1 MHHQARNARRGN
13 RLSGFTHKGI
23 ELNSQ
28 GDKGR
33 QARSPWAMPWPAWK
47 DVLLRTWSETSNDNV
62 GLVAAGVAFYGF
74 LALVP
79 LLGATVLTYGLVA
92 DPHAVIADVQGM
104 MSVMPADA
112 AKLIGEQLMNVVQTS
127 DGKKGFG
134 LLLALA
140 LALFGARNGAGAVVT
155 ALNIAY
161 EEQETR
167 GFVKVNALALGIT
180 AGGVLVAIVAMVA
193 VAALGHLESL
203 LPTLPDVVL
212 VAGKVLAYLVMALV
226 GAAGAATLYRYGPAR
241 RKAQWVWLTPGSLFA
256 ALGWLALTIG
266 FGIYVANFG
275 NYNATYGSLGAV
287 VVLLTWL
294 YLSAYI
300 LIFGAELNA
309 ELEHQT
315 ATDTTVSRDAP
326 IGTRDAWVADHVAE
340 GTEGRKAKVPN
351 VGDTEATSDERS
363 PVRDYAVARAGA
375 QALRVGGLPKV
386 GAGSALLATAGL
398 ALLRR
403 EGRARAGA
411 ALLGTAGA
419 IAFATRKTVPLRAV
433 LFDIDGTLV
442 DSNEQHVSTWDQAF
456 RERGHVIPLDAIR
469 GQIGKGGDLLVPT
482 LVPGVSEDEVEALSA
497 RHGAIFKERYLDLV
511 RPFPDAA
518 ALLRRV
524 HRSGRKVV
532 LASSAKGTEVEHYL
546 DLLGVRDLVDATTS
560 IDDVETSKPAGD
572 IFAAALKKAG
582 VRANQAVVVGDTPYD
597 IEAAAKCG
605 VRAVAVR
612 SGGFD
617 ERALAGAVRRYD
629 DVAALL
635 RGFALSPLG

>member
-1 MHHQARNARRGN
+1 MD
-13 RLSGFTHKGI
+13 
-23 ELNSQ
+23 E
-28 GDKGR
+28 KGR
-33 QARSPWAMPWPAWK
+33 DARSPWAMPWAAWK
-47 DVLLRTWSETSNDNV
+47 DVLLRTWSETGRDNV

-79 LLGATVLTYGLVA
+79 LMGATVLTYGLVA
-92 DPHAVIADVQGM
+92 DPQAVIADVRGLM
-104 MSVMPADA
+104 AVMPADA

-167 GFVKVNALALGIT
+167 GFLKVNALALGIT
-180 AGGVLVAIVAMVA
+180 AGGVLVAIIAMIA

-212 VAGKVLAYLVMALV
+212 GLGKVLAYLVMALV
-226 GAAGAATLYRYGPAR
+226 GAAGAATLYRYGPSR
-241 RKAQWVWLTPGSLFA
+241 RHAQWMWLTPGSLFA

-300 LIFGAELNA
+300 LLFGAELNA

-326 IGTRDAWVADHVAE
+326 LGTRDAWVADHVAD
-340 GTEGRKAKVPN
+340 GTESRKPKVPS
-351 VGDTEATSDERS
+351 VGNAAPEGSAKRNDF
-363 PVRDYAVARAGA
+363 PVRDYATARVGARAM
-375 QALRVGGLPKV
+375 QVGGMPRV
-386 GAGSALLATAGL
+386 GAGTALLATAGL

-411 ALLGTAGA
+411 VLLGAAGA
-419 IAFATRKTVPLRAV
+419 IAFATRKPARLRAV

-442 DSNEQHVSTWDQAF
+442 DSNEHHVSAWDQAF
-456 RERGHVIPLDAIR
+456 RERGHVVPLDMIR

-482 LVPGVSEDEVEALSA
+482 LLPGASEALVEALSE
-497 RHGAIFKERYLDLV
+497 RHGAIFKDRYLGHV
-511 RPFPDAA
+511 RAFPDAA

-524 HRSGRKVV
+524 RRSGRKVV
-532 LASSAKGTEVEHYL
+532 LASSAKGEEVEHYL
-546 DLLGVRDLVDATTS
+546 GLLGVRDVVDATTS

-572 IFAAALKKAG
+572 IFASALRKAG
-582 VRANQAVVVGDTPYD
+582 TAPGAAVVVGDTPYD

-605 VRAVAVR
+605 ISAVAVR

-617 ERALAGAVRRYD
+617 DRALAGAVRRYD

-635 RGFALSPLG
+635 HGWGRSPLR